1 MKTSTSI
8 SSPVPDS
15 KHEADEGADGLNA
28 AKARNKKKG
37 QTAAAHDAEL
47 TERFKGGDE
56 SAFAEIISRYYP
68 RILSLAQ
75 QIVHNHA
82 DAEEVAQDTFI
93 RAHRGL
99 HNFRGDSSLST
110 WLYCIASN
118 LARNRYWFFFRRR
131 RQDTVSFDQ
140 PVHDESSLTLAG
152 CLTDGRAD
160 PQSDSMTNEFVSL
173 VSSCMEQLDVSHREV
188 LQMRTVMDLSYEEI
202 AANLKINV
210 GTVKSRIARAR
221 ESLREL
227 MAKTAPEF
235 GRSLNLRDFFE
246 FDRSVPGLVA
256 MSA

>member
-1 MKTSTSI
+1 MKTS
-8 SSPVPDS
+8 SSTLAAPENKPVT
-15 KHEADEGADGLNA
+15 DESSDAS
-28 AKARNKKKG
+28 AKTRGKKG
-37 QTAAAHDAEL
+37 LAAAQDAAL
-47 TERFKGGDE
+47 TERFKAGDE
-56 SAFAEIISRYYP
+56 AAFSEIISRYYP

-75 QIVHNHA
+75 QILHNHA

-140 PVHDESSLTLAG
+140 PVGDESNITLAG
-152 CLTDGRAD
+152 RLTDGRVD
-160 PQSDSMTNEFVSL
+160 PQSDTMTNEFVSI
-173 VSSCMEQLDVSHREV
+173 VSTCMEQLDASHREV
-188 LQMRTVMDLSYEEI
+188 LQMRTVLDLSYEEI
-202 AANLKINV
+202 AENLKINV

-235 GRSLNLRDFFE
+235 GRTLNLRDFFE
-246 FDRSVPGLVA
+246 FDRSIPGLTSVPA
-256 MSA
+256 